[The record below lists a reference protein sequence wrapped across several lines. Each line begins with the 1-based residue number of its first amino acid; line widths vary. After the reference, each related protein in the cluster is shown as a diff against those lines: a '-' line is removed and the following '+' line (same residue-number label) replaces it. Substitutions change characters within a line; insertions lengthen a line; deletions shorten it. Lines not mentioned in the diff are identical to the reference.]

1 MVSASDF
8 SKETL
13 TELVERAVAMAKVS
27 TDDLDAQLAPEAL
40 LAKEIPDLDLYDDTE
55 PTVESLEA
63 VCVKMEEV
71 ALEVE
76 GITNSQGADAGFAK
90 SEIALVTSNGF
101 AKSYK
106 TSRFSQSVT
115 VLAGEGTK
123 MERDYDYHSSRHAED
138 LVEPEVIGKK
148 AAEYTLRRLNSRKV
162 ETQQVPVV
170 FDPRVSNR
178 LVSNVAS
185 AINGNAIAR
194 GTSFLKDKMGEGLF
208 RGEVQIVDD
217 PHRIRGL
224 SSRPYDSE
232 GVTNQKTKLIEGG
245 ILQSWL
251 LDTRTANKL
260 GLQTTGH
267 AGRGLSS
274 PPSPSTSNLYMEAG
288 ELSPEALISD
298 IESGLYVTDAFG
310 MGMNLVTG
318 DFSQGAGG
326 LWIEKG
332 ELAYPVSELTI
343 AGQMLEMFANLTPAD
358 DLEFRYSTNSP
369 TVRIDGMTVAGV

>member
-1 MVSASDF
+1 
-8 SKETL
+8 
-13 TELVERAVAMAKVS
+13 
-27 TDDLDAQLAPEAL
+27 
-40 LAKEIPDLDLYDDTE
+40 
-55 PTVESLEA
+55 
-63 VCVKMEEV
+63 
-71 ALEVE
+71 
-76 GITNSQGADAGFAK
+76 
-90 SEIALVTSNGF
+90 
-101 AKSYK
+101 
-106 TSRFSQSVT
+106 
-115 VLAGEGTK
+115 
-123 MERDYDYHSSRHAED
+123 
-138 LVEPEVIGKK
+138 
-148 AAEYTLRRLNSRKV
+148 
-162 ETQQVPVV
+162 
-170 FDPRVSNR
+170 
-178 LVSNVAS
+178 
-185 AINGNAIAR
+185 
-194 GTSFLKDKMGEGLF
+194 
-208 RGEVQIVDD
+208 
-217 PHRIRGL
+217 
-224 SSRPYDSE
+224 
-232 GVTNQKTKLIEGG
+232 VTNQKTKLIEGG